1 MFILILIIV
10 LTLEKVTFVCIFS
23 DNNLFFFKFQAFGNI
38 ADFNYLIYRCPNR
51 EGILRL
57 LPNVAFLHLLRLPH
71 HHLRRGF

>member
-10 LTLEKVTFVCIFS
+10 LTLEKVTFFS